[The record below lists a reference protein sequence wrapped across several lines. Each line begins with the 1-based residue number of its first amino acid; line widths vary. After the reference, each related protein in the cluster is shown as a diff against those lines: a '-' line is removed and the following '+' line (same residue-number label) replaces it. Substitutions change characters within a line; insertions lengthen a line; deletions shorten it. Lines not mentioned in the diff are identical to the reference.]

1 MSDYVENSISDA
13 VREFVSNHQEVDT
26 DHVVD
31 HLVSRIVLEHM
42 GDDPTGD
49 AITAGVEQAIDACG
63 EDDFEVLVDVVRDRV
78 SEAITGKAKRIALRT
93 INDMAQAARK
103 QMVAESV

>member
-1 MSDYVENSISDA
+1 MSDYVRNSISNA
-13 VREFVSNHQEVDT
+13 VTEFVSNRQELDT
-26 DHVVD
+26 DRVVD
-31 HLVSRIVLEHM
+31 RLVSEIVLEHL
-42 GDDPTGD
+42 GDDPTDD

-78 SEAITGKAKRIALRT
+78 SEAIAGEAKRIALRT

-103 QMVAESV
+103 QMAVKLA